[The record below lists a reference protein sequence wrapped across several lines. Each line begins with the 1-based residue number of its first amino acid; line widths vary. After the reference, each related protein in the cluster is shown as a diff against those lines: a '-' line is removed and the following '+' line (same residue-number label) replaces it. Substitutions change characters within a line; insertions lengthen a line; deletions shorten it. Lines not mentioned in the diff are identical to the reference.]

1 MIGFRRPENP
11 HLLAVSMAGIKIGDR
26 IVQIGCANGDR
37 MAAIASKVGL
47 SGRAV
52 ALVPDEASAA
62 RAEKGAAKAG
72 VLVDVNIAPP
82 TRLSI
87 DANAFD
93 IAIIDDTDHLLSQ
106 ATTTDRAA
114 TIQELFRV
122 LRPGGRL
129 LVVSTAARAGL
140 GGLLARGPKGPT
152 VDAVPDLQTGGFRT
166 VRVLAERE
174 GLRFLEGVKPR

>member
-1 MIGFRRPENP
+1 M
-11 HLLAVSMAGIKIGDR
+11 LAVSMAGIKIGDR
-26 IVQIGCANGDR
+26 MVQIGCANGDR

-47 SGRAV
+47 SGQAL

-72 VLVDVNIAPP
+72 VLVDVKISPP
-82 TRLSI
+82 TRLAL

-93 IAIIDDTDHLLSQ
+93 IAIIDDTDHLLSH
-106 ATTTDRAA
+106 AAAGDRIG
-114 TIQELFRV
+114 TIQEVFRV
-122 LRPGGRL
+122 LRPGGRVL
-129 LVVSTAARAGL
+129 IVSAAGRAGGL

-152 VDAVPDLQTGGFRT
+152 FDARPDLQAGGFKT

-174 GLRFLEGVKPR
+174 GLQFLEGVKPR